1 MRDRMPAPGKEN
13 RVRITQDNGQSIE
26 GVLSYADDAAQPG
39 SCYNRANVMPDGI
52 CDAFALDR
60 ISSEPK
66 DLFAVLSAIPD
77 GKGMLVVSCKES
89 DGSPCAG
96 AVWTVTR
103 RLSVTP
109 IDINMIGVTNIN
121 GISCFLLPP
130 GKYQLTAFPP
140 IDFCSIGGRFITTV
154 QVGRVTR
161 LNRVFYA
168 QSGTSNTRIF
178 DSAVT
183 GAFSKHVAR
192 ADIFAVGGGGG
203 GGCVLQIRGE
213 GYSVAAAGGAGGF
226 TQTASNIPLVP
237 YKITIGAGGTAPA
250 LTTWADGRANGTGGG
265 STIVESLDGAKLL
278 TASGGEGGQVTISG
292 SLNQLYIRG
301 ASGGSGS
308 GALSEGQVGT
318 NGFDGASGGGF
329 TTSSGMSVPG
339 GSGQGRTTRAFAEPG
354 GELYASA
361 GQSNCNGAAQAVGAG
376 GGLSAY
382 RYLDNSVDAVQ
393 LYGGAGTTHGSG
405 GGPALIRCLNTP
417 MHYVSATSVDLRG
430 GDGRGGMVMFR
441 WEVNS

>member
-96 AVWTVTR
+96 AVCTVAST
-103 RLSVTP
+103 
-109 IDINMIGVTNIN
+109 IIGVTNIN
-121 GISCFLLPP
+121 GIACFLLPP
-130 GKYQLTAFPP
+130 GRYSVVSAAPV
-140 IDFCSIGGRFITTV
+140 DFAQNPQNKQISINMGA
-154 QVGRVTR
+154 VTR
-161 LNRVFYA
+161 WEVVHRARRLIRSLFVNK
-168 QSGTSNTRIF
+168 SMIC
-178 DSAVT
+178 
-183 GAFSKHVAR
+183 AFSKHVAR
-192 ADIFAVGGGGG
+192 ADVFAVGGGGS

-237 YKITIGAGGTAPA
+237 YKITIGAGGIAPA

-308 GALSEGQVGT
+308 GALSEGQAGT

-329 TTSSGMSVPG
+329 ATSSGMSVPG

-430 GDGRGGMVMFR
+430 GDGMGGVVGFR